1 MENKPFVYENKALLL
16 SSPSANKTKLAISMR
31 FVNAIRRFYIN
42 FLTGFIT
49 HVEYTKS
56 RPCSK

>member
-16 SSPSANKTKLAISMR
+16 SSPHANKTKLAISMR

-42 FLTGFIT
+42 FLTAFIT
-49 HVEYTKS
+49 HVWMY
-56 RPCSK
+56 

>member
-16 SSPSANKTKLAISMR
+16 SSPDANKTKLAIWMW

-49 HVEYTKS
+49 HVEYTKG